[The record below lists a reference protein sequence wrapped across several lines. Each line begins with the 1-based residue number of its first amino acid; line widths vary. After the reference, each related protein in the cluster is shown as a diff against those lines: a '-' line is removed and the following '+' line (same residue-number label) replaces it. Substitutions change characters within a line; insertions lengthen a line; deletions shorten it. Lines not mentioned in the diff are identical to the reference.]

1 VKQAKATAINLDNKE
16 DILGSRMPIMA
27 MS

>member
-1 VKQAKATAINLDNKE
+1 VKQAKATAINLDNKA